1 MKRICTISAILII
14 FAISLAA
21 APATIKSLHGRW
33 KLLYRGPY
41 GYEFRFYKNYRALCI
56 LYLKTNALIFK
67 GVYTV
72 EDDHTLRINLYEMK
86 NEKRVY
92 HPDTRRGF
100 TKIKSSHFTFKT
112 EIKGSGKN
120 KTLVLDPGSIV
131 IDGNTCDGYFEPG
144 IRLKKIR

>member
-1 MKRICTISAILII
+1 MKRLFTILAILII

-21 APATIKSLHGRW
+21 TPATVTSLHGRW

-41 GYEFRFYKNYRALCI
+41 GYEFRFYKNYRAVCI

-67 GVYTV
+67 GVYTM
-72 EDDHTLRINLYEMK
+72 EDEGTLRINLYEMK
-86 NEKRVY
+86 NETRVY

-120 KTLVLDPGSIV
+120 STLVLDPGSIV

>member
-1 MKRICTISAILII
+1 MKRIFTISAILIL
-14 FAISLAA
+14 FSFSLAGT
-21 APATIKSLHGRW
+21 PATVTSLHGRW
-33 KLLYRGPY
+33 KLLYTGPY
-41 GYEFRFYKNYRALCI
+41 GYEFRFYKNYRAVCI
-56 LYLKTNALIFK
+56 LYLKTSALIFK

-92 HPDTRRGF
+92 HPDTRKGF

-120 KTLVLDPGSIV
+120 RTLVLDPGSIV

-144 IRLKKIR
+144 IRLKKTR